1 MGLTLPGHLKSGS
14 SAENCAC
21 RYLKKRGLKLLTRNY
36 RSPFGEIDL
45 IMKEK
50 DMLVFVEVRYRKN
63 TTHGSPAETVDFRK
77 QKKLRAT
84 AEHYLQRLPRNQD
97 APCRFDIVTYT
108 GHVDDQSVGWIQ
120 NALS

>member
-1 MGLTLPGHLKSGS
+1 MGLRLPAHLKSGS
-14 SAENCAC
+14 SAEKQAC
-21 RYLKKRGLKLLTRNY
+21 RFLKKQGLGLVTRNY

-45 IMKEK
+45 IMRDK
-50 DMLVFVEVRYRKN
+50 DMLVFIEVRYRKN
-63 TTHGSPAETVDFRK
+63 TIHGSPAETVDFRK

-84 AEHYLQRLPRNQD
+84 AEHYLQQLPESAH

-108 GHVDDQSVGWIQ
+108 GHLDDQSVGWIQ

>member
-1 MGLTLPGHLKSGS
+1 
-14 SAENCAC
+14 
-21 RYLKKRGLKLLTRNY
+21 
-36 RSPFGEIDL
+36 
-45 IMKEK
+45 
-50 DMLVFVEVRYRKN
+50 MLVFVEVRYRKN

-84 AEHYLQRLPRNQD
+84 AEHYLQRLPPNQD